1 MRFVECVLCKI
12 HHGIVDLIR
21 RLLTDTVCNTAF
33 DPLLLI
39 SVNEIVALRIND
51 ILLFLTHRT
60 ADVIRL
66 SHGIAGK
73 ILHDLHDLLLV
84 DNTAICR
91 LQDRF
96 QFLAGVCDAL
106 RLVFSLNV
114 LWNEIHRSRTVQRD
128 SGDNIL
134 QTLRF

>member
-1 MRFVECVLCKI
+1 MGFVESVLGKI

-21 RLLTDTVCNTAF
+21 RLLADSVCNTAL

-84 DNTAICR
+84 DDTAVRR

-96 QFLAGVCDAL
+96 QFLAGVCYAL

-114 LWNEIHRSRTVQRD
+114 LWNEIHRTRTVQRD
-128 SGDNIL
+128 SGNDIL
-134 QTLRF
+134 EALRL